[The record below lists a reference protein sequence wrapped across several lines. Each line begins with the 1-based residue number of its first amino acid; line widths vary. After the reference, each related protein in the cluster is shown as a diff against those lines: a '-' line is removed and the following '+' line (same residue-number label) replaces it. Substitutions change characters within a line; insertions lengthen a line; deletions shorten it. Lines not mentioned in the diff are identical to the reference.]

1 MYRVKNF
8 IFMIPL
14 ILLYSCAGNSL
25 GVSNE
30 NNNYNKIINMY
41 SGEYFVGVGTG
52 KGSTKEMAIKIAKAR
67 ALGELADNVKV
78 TIMSKLEII
87 STEITVGD
95 QSQVSE
101 SVKEEIISIGNATIR
116 SPEYGIL
123 NVSRKDAEFHAEVLA
138 KKLINKHIEESTK
151 SLELE
156 DAGKVLMKMIIK
168 NKKY

>member
-8 IFMIPL
+8 IFIIPI
-14 ILLYSCAGNSL
+14 ILFYSCVGNSP

-41 SGEYFVGVGTG
+41 SGDYFIGVGTG

-78 TIMSKLEII
+78 TIMSKLEVI

-95 QSQVSE
+95 QSQVNE
-101 SVKEEIISIGNATIR
+101 SVKEKIISIGNATIR
-116 SPEYGIL
+116 SPEYEIL
-123 NVSRKDAEFHAEVLA
+123 NVTTRDAKFHTEVLA
-138 KKLINKHIEESTK
+138 KKRKVDHVEESAGDLEFNDDIAK
-151 SLELE
+151 ILEL
-156 DAGKVLMKMIIK
+156 IK
-168 NKKY
+168 

>member
-1 MYRVKNF
+1 MDKMKNQ
-8 IFMIPL
+8 ILIIL
-14 ILLYSCAGNSL
+14 VILLYSCAGNSP

-30 NNNYNKIINMY
+30 TDNYNKIINMY

-78 TIMSKLEII
+78 TIMSKLEVR

-101 SVKEEIISIGNATIR
+101 SVKEKIISLGNATVR
-116 SPEYGIL
+116 SPKYEIL
-123 NVSRKDAEFHAEVLA
+123 NVSRKDAEFRAEVLA
-138 KKLINKHIEESTK
+138 KKLINEHVEESARDLEFSDDIDK
-151 SLELE
+151 ILEL
-156 DAGKVLMKMIIK
+156 IK
-168 NKKY
+168 